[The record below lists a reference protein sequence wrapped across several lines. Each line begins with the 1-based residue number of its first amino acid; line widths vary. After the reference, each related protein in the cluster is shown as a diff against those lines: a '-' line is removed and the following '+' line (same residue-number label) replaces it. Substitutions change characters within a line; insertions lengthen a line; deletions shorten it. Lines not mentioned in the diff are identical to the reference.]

1 MKQNTL
7 KRMEK
12 MIKKIFLVSLFFI
25 TISGISF
32 AEEFLLSSPALE
44 PGKNLGIEQVYFGF
58 GCTGKNIS
66 PALNWKG
73 APADTKSFAITVY
86 DPDAPTGSGWWHWI
100 IFNIPAAVNDIKENA
115 GNPSLKLAPKHS
127 IQSITDYGKPGYGG
141 ACPPE
146 GDKPHRYIFTLYA
159 LDMEKLPLDANASGA
174 MVGFYLNQHA
184 LAKATLT
191 ALYSR

>member
-1 MKQNTL
+1 
-7 KRMEK
+7 
-12 MIKKIFLVSLFFI
+12 MIKKIILLSLFVI
-25 TISGISF
+25 TISSISF
-32 AEEFLLSSPALE
+32 AEDFLLSSPVLE
-44 PGKNLGIEQVYFGF
+44 PGKILGIEQVFLGF

-66 PALNWKG
+66 PALSWKD

-100 IFNIPAAVNDIKENA
+100 IFNIPATVNDLKENA
-115 GNPSLKLAPKHS
+115 GNPSLKLTPEGS
-127 IQSITDYGKPGYGG
+127 IQSITDYGKPGFGG

-191 ALYSR
+191 AYYSR